1 MEKGGGK
8 STAYTVGQTS
18 VAQLGTPTEPW
29 GVSPGRCLTQRSLPA
44 RPPARL
50 HSLLGALQ
58 PH

>member
-29 GVSPGRCLTQRSLPA
+29 GVSPGCCLTQRSLPA
-44 RPPARL
+44 RP